1 MVCKN
6 FPGDTAATKNICILF
21 FLAVRCP
28 CVALCAFLRLFV
40 AICAAA
46 FVGAVCSALPALS
59 EWPVLDPSAASF
71 GCLSAPLCDAAAG
84 VALCRDLLE
93 ALPDPVGVPPGIS
106 SSSSPLSLFPDLP
119 CLSLF
124 LSGGALPFALSLP
137 LCCSL
142 FPVRVLLASLPFCP
156 SLCPPALL
164 CCVNLADTPS
174 ASR

>member
-28 CVALCAFLRLFV
+28 CAALCAFLRLFV
-40 AICAAA
+40 AICTAA
-46 FVGAVCSALPALS
+46 FQHFPPFPGGLFGIPLPPLSGASLLPSVMLLPVSLSVVICWKLSRILSGFPLVSLPAL
-59 EWPVLDPSAASF
+59 
-71 GCLSAPLCDAAAG
+71 
-84 VALCRDLLE
+84 
-93 ALPDPVGVPPGIS
+93 
-106 SSSSPLSLFPDLP
+106 PLSLFPDLP
-119 CLSLF
+119 RLSLF
-124 LSGGALPFALSLP
+124 LSGGALPFVLSLP
-137 LCCSL
+137 LCRSL